1 MRKEN
6 KKQKHIPCTGT
17 DIYTDRTWFN
27 LCRKYQK
34 RINITDTQST
44 FCCFG
49 IFSNIFGIL
58 SVLVWVY
65 GFYEVYNDVQIANR
79 NSSPNLINDFKN
91 WNQQNKIIAILIICA
106 ILILTLN
113 SLISFSSTDSYPSGD
128 LDTSNHVSYSYE
140 SPSSH
145 YRGVD
150 TSPDTLAKNDPDS
163 YYDYYEYGDNPD
175 VDDYLESEGYD

>member
-6 KKQKHIPCTGT
+6 KKQKHIHCTDT
-17 DIYTDRTWFN
+17 DIHTDRTWFS

-44 FCCFG
+44 FCCFV
-49 IFSNIFGIL
+49 IFFKYIRHFIRFGL
-58 SVLVWVY
+58 GL
-65 GFYEVYNDVQIANR
+65 R
-79 NSSPNLINDFKN
+79 
-91 WNQQNKIIAILIICA
+91 

-113 SLISFSSTDSYPSGD
+113 SFTIFSSTDSYYSD
-128 LDTSNHVSYSYE
+128 DSDTSSYGSYSYDNY
-140 SPSSH
+140 PSH

-150 TSPDTLAKNDPDS
+150 TSPDTIAKNDPDS